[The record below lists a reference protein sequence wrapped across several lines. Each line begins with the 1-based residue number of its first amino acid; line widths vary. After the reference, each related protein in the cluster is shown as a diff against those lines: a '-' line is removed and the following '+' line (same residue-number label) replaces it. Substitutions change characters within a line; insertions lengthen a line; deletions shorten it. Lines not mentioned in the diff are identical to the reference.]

1 MGNTKLTTLLILVLC
16 AASTCWAV
24 LPGTTYSGDLSH
36 QGGGVTGVAGC
47 NWLTD
52 NPRIS
57 WAVTW
62 TGAHWDYSYKFSVDK
77 PGAISFLIIEV
88 SPNFTCAD
96 MWDFEGFRDPCI
108 GQWSLQDQSSN
119 WGMPVGGVYGIKMES
134 FEPIDETQYA
144 AISFSSARAP
154 VWGDFYAKD
163 GKVSREKNACWNVGF
178 VDNDTDPSA
187 SPQNGSV
194 QSHILR
200 PDTKTTPGG
209 GTIPEAATVVLGPS
223 GLALLVALE
232 RHRRRYERIRE
243 GISLGYYMA
252 KRAVDMILSCFALLV
267 TAPLF
272 ALIALLVRIDSR
284 GPILFRR
291 MVVGKDGQVFGMLKF
306 RTMVVDAE
314 RILEEDDKL
323 KEQYY
328 ANNCKLKDDP
338 RVTRLGRFLRK
349 TSLDELPQ
357 FINILNADMTF
368 VGPRPIAEDEV
379 HMYGPEVERF
389 KTVTPGITGL
399 WQTRGR
405 SEISYGKRVEM
416 DMLYIK
422 HRSLKFDIWIVLCTL
437 PAVLLKRG
445 AF

>member
-1 MGNTKLTTLLILVLC
+1 MLILTLC
-16 AASTCWAV
+16 LASSCWAV
-24 LPGTTYSGDLSH
+24 PPGTTYSGSLSY
-36 QGGGVTGVAGC
+36 QTGGVTGIAGC

-57 WAVTW
+57 WVVTW
-62 TGAHWDYSYKFSVDK
+62 TGACWNYSYTFSVDK
-77 PGAISFLIIEV
+77 PGDLSSFVIELSPSFTYLDAWGFQGFQNPEIGLYTRDSQGSMWEMPIGGLYGLKIS
-88 SPNFTCAD
+88 NFVP
-96 MWDFEGFRDPCI
+96 DP
-108 GQWSLQDQSSN
+108 D
-119 WGMPVGGVYGIKMES
+119 
-134 FEPIDETQYA
+134 TQYA
-144 AISFSSARAP
+144 TVSFCSNRSP

-163 GKVSREKNACWNVGF
+163 GKVGGTKNACWNVGF
-178 VDNDTDPSA
+178 VDNDTDPLDAPSG
-187 SPQNGSV
+187 GSIGY
-194 QSHILR
+194 HILR
-200 PDTKTTPGG
+200 PDTTQT
-209 GTIPEAATVVLGPS
+209 TIPEAATMVLGPS

-232 RHRRRYERIRE
+232 RHRRRYQRIRE

-252 KRAVDMILSCFALLV
+252 KRAVDMILSSFALLV

-284 GPILFRR
+284 GLIIFRR
-291 MVVGKDGQVFGMLKF
+291 MVVGKNGEVFGMLKF

-314 RILEEDDKL
+314 RILEENDDL
-323 KEQYY
+323 KERYY

-357 FINILNADMTF
+357 FVNILNGDMTF

-379 HMYGPEVERF
+379 HMYGPEVARF

-405 SEISYGKRVEM
+405 SEISYDKRVEM

-422 HRSLKFDIWIVLCTL
+422 QRSLMFDIWIVLCTL

>member
-1 MGNTKLTTLLILVLC
+1 MLILVLC
-16 AASTCWAV
+16 AASSCWAV
-24 LPGTTYSGDLSH
+24 LPGTTYTGD
-36 QGGGVTGVAGC
+36 
-47 NWLTD
+47 NWA
-52 NPRIS
+52 S
-57 WAVTW
+57 
-62 TGAHWDYSYKFSVDK
+62 
-77 PGAISFLIIEV
+77 
-88 SPNFTCAD
+88 
-96 MWDFEGFRDPCI
+96 
-108 GQWSLQDQSSN
+108 
-119 WGMPVGGVYGIKMES
+119 
-134 FEPIDETQYA
+134 
-144 AISFSSARAP
+144 
-154 VWGDFYAKD
+154 
-163 GKVSREKNACWNVGF
+163 WNV
-178 VDNDTDPSA
+178 SA
-187 SPQNGSV
+187 QN
-194 QSHILR
+194 HI
-200 PDTKTTPGG
+200 PGPAGGPNPG

-252 KRAVDMILSCFALLV
+252 KRAVDMILSSFALLV

-284 GPILFRR
+284 GPVIFRR
-291 MVVGKDGQVFGMLKF
+291 MVVGKDGKVFGMLKF

-314 RILEEDDKL
+314 RILQESDEL

-357 FINILNADMTF
+357 FINILNGDMTF